1 MARFQ
6 YLKGNSFFHKMDPT
20 LKFAWNFVVVLIVIL
35 NFDLLYTALWYV
47 YAFLVAVVFAQIS
60 IKQYLR
66 SILIFVGMALFI
78 AFWKSVYYNPQV
90 GEQVHVLFAWGPIN
104 MTMEGILE
112 GFASFF
118 RVLVII
124 SLSIVFTL
132 TTDPGR
138 MVESLIQVARI
149 PYRLGYTAYAALRFI
164 PIYENEAQ
172 VILNAHQI
180 RGVGEEGKSIRSRF
194 RLYRSLLVPLLVS
207 GIRRAQAASIAMDS
221 RAFGA
226 YDKRTIL
233 EEAKVSKS
241 TIIFVLIHIAIG
253 AAAFYYYIILG
264 HGIQFL
270 G

>member
-35 NFDLLYTALWYV
+35 NFGLLYTTLWYF
-47 YAFLVAVVFAQIS
+47 YAFLMAVLIARIPL
-60 IKQYLR
+60 KQYLR
-66 SILIFVGMALFI
+66 SILLFVGMALFI
-78 AFWKSVYYNPQV
+78 AFWKSVYYNPEV
-90 GEQVHVLFAWGPIN
+90 GEVVHVFFTWGPIN
-104 MTMEGILE
+104 VTQEGILE

-118 RVLVII
+118 RVLVIV
-124 SLSIVFTL
+124 SLSITFTL

-138 MVESLIQVARI
+138 MVESLIQIARV
-149 PYRLGYTAYAALRFI
+149 PYRIGYTAYAALRFI
-164 PIYENEAQ
+164 PIYEYEAQ

-180 RGVGEEGKSIRSRF
+180 RGVGEEGKSLGSKF

-207 GIRRAQAASIAMDS
+207 GIRRAQAAAIAMDS

-233 EEAKVSKS
+233 EKARVSRS
-241 TIIFVLIHIAIG
+241 TIVFVLIHIAIG
-253 AAAFYYYIILG
+253 VAAFYYYIILG
-264 HGIQFL
+264 HGTQFL

>member
-20 LKFAWNFVVVLIVIL
+20 LKFAWNFVVVLTVIL
-35 NFDLLYTALWYV
+35 NFDLLYTTSWYV
-47 YAFLVAVVFAQIS
+47 YAFLMAILVAQIPL
-60 IKQYLR
+60 KQYLR

-78 AFWKSVYYNPQV
+78 AFWKSVYYNPEE
-90 GEQVHVLFAWGPIN
+90 GEVVRVLFAWGPIN
-104 MTMEGILE
+104 MTVEGVLE
-112 GFASFF
+112 GFSSFF
-118 RVLVII
+118 RVLVIV

-138 MVESLIQVARI
+138 MVESLIQIARV
-149 PYRLGYTAYAALRFI
+149 PYRIGYTAYAALRFI
-164 PIYENEAQ
+164 PIYEYEAQ

-180 RGVGEEGKSIRSRF
+180 RGVGEEGKSLGSRF
-194 RLYRSLLVPLLVS
+194 KLYRSLLVPLLVS

-233 EEAKVSKS
+233 EKAQVSRS
-241 TIIFVLIHIAIG
+241 TIVFVLIHIAIG
-253 AAAFYYYIILG
+253 VAAFYYYIILG
-264 HGIQFL
+264 HGTQFL

>member
-1 MARFQ
+1 
-6 YLKGNSFFHKMDPT
+6 MDPT
-20 LKFAWNFVVVLIVIL
+20 LKFVWNFVVVLIVIL

-47 YAFLVAVVFAQIS
+47 YAFLMAVLLARIPL
-60 IKQYLR
+60 KQYLR

-78 AFWKSVYYNPQV
+78 AFWKSVYYNPEA
-90 GEQVHVLFAWGPIN
+90 GEVVHVFFAWGPIN
-104 MTMEGILE
+104 VTQEGLLE

-118 RVLVII
+118 RVLVIV

-132 TTDPGR
+132 TTDPSR
-138 MVESLIQVARI
+138 MVESLIQVARV

-164 PIYENEAQ
+164 PIYEYEAQ

-180 RGVGEEGKSIRSRF
+180 RGVGEEGKSLKSRF
-194 RLYRSLLVPLLVS
+194 KLYRSLLVPLLVS

-226 YDKRTIL
+226 YAKRTIM
-233 EEAKVSKS
+233 EEAKVSRS
-241 TIIFVLIHIAIG
+241 TIVFVLIHIAVG
-253 AAAFYYYIILG
+253 VVAFYYYIILG